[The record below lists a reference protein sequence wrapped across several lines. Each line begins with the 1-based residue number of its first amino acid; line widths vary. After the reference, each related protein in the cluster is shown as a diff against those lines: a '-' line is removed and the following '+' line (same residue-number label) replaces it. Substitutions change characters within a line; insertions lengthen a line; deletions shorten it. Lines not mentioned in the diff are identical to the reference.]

1 MQAFTPEMETLET
14 EYGSIEQVRFF
25 TGSGA
30 SAHFYYFMLDEQG
43 ERWIA
48 KGELYDPRPRRV
60 LGTLE
65 TVHSEI
71 AKELIANALY
81 ARLGIPVARIQMAMV
96 PVHIPEG
103 IYWKELAQE
112 IGITETP
119 AILTRFLDHFQ
130 EYPYLPEFYETQAN
144 YLSLEIENQW
154 VVEAGLGRVLA
165 VAQWLN
171 DIDVIGGSGK
181 NIGYRLRQH
190 PNSEVGALLVET
202 CKIDPGYAFHDFE
215 QEKTATIGDEQTLQ
229 LATMGEAHRI
239 HTHWTQWPVQ
249 TQAEYWETI
258 NAIVALPVNE
268 IEAIFTQTDP
278 NGHFRETDLCLAR
291 LISRQASLCEYL
303 DHYQAN
309 VNPKPQMTIHLPP
322 IHPDQDQ
329 PQDRLAQHNQW
340 MLQRP
345 SVQQAFHFYLT
356 PSLMSTDRDPDAPR
370 YDCSE
375 KIMDFLTNPQYRA
388 LLLLGKSGAGKSIE
402 TYRLIERAT
411 ELGFMPL
418 RIELKRFSST
428 TVPHCILN
436 TLQDDFQ
443 LSLTQIENLKEAPL
457 LFILDGFDEIQGR
470 AQPNLYDTHQLG
482 EWVNSKVITTC
493 RSQYY
498 THDMKPCFIPEN
510 QPQALQL
517 WHLAPVNEMEQT
529 DYILA
534 HHEQLN
540 TQACL
545 AYLDENPKARGFL
558 DTPLMLK
565 LFVDAY
571 PILQRETENN
581 PTLRFTRYRLYEAF
595 LTTWT
600 QHQAVRT
607 IQQLGHY
614 EDLTDR
620 FQSFS
625 ETLAFTM
632 YAHAKDAIEYQE
644 DSTLIQREEDALWS
658 RFFTDRDPDVVK
670 LRLGCPLTRT
680 GNTYSFLHKSF
691 ADHLVARRL
700 WQSLE
705 EHVTIEE
712 RLRLWNA
719 RFLVDER
726 AILEVLAENI
736 LTLPNEHPIIE
747 RLYELVLSSRGEP
760 AHAKASSNAISLLNV
775 NQALCRLIGRDF
787 SGIHAPR
794 ADLSFS
800 NCTGTDFTGADL
812 SGSHLEAAI
821 FIQTNFTQARLYG
834 VFFGEYPSI
843 LADDYVYCIAY
854 SPDGRL
860 LAIAMES
867 KIQLITAESGRCEQV
882 LEGHTSLITSVMFSP
897 NGEQLASGS
906 GDNTIRLWN
915 VVSGRC
921 EQVLEGH
928 MSSSVTFSPNG
939 EHLASGSQDN
949 TIRLWD
955 ISSGRCEQVF
965 EGHTN
970 YVNSVTFS
978 PAGEHLASGS
988 DDKTIRLWDIANGR
1002 CEQVF
1007 EGHTRMVTSVTFSP
1021 NGRHLASGSKD
1032 KTIRLWDI
1040 ANGRC
1045 EQMLEGHTGRANTA
1059 TGMVNSIT
1067 FSPNGRHLA
1076 SGSEDKTIRLWD
1088 IESGRCEQVLKGHTS
1103 GVTSVTFSPNGEHLA
1118 SGSMDKTI
1126 RLWDIE
1132 SGRCEQALEGH
1143 TSRVTSVTFS
1153 STGGHLASGSF
1164 DKTIRLWDIAN
1175 GRCEQVLEGHMNEVI
1190 IVTFSPNGRHLASGS
1205 YDYTIRLWDIASGRC
1220 EQVLEGH
1227 TELVNSVTFSPNGEC
1242 LASKSNDKT
1251 IRLWDIASGRCKQVL
1266 EGHTSL
1272 ITSVMFS
1279 PNGKHLASGSL
1290 DKTIRLWDIASGRCE
1305 QVLEGHTEGL
1315 FRVTFSPTGE
1325 YLASGG
1331 WDKTI
1336 RLWDIAS
1343 GCCEQVLEG
1352 HAGLITSVMFS
1363 PNGKHLI
1370 SGSYDRTIR
1379 LWDIAS
1385 GRCEQVLEG
1394 HTDVIKRVTL
1404 NSSGEYLASGSDNTI
1419 RLWNVLTGT
1428 CEQVIPTVGLVNRL
1442 GSVVFSGDDQ
1452 YLTAGGD
1459 SDSVFVYL
1467 KGEDD
1472 VYRLVW
1478 QAPKSRALLFTD
1490 CKIDHTQGLSEP
1502 QQRLLTQ
1509 RGALGEP
1516 APAWVT
1522 AQPQYYLSFKLRL
1535 AQVDALSLKTSEQKQ
1550 EIRLLKSVLVD
1561 IVRCEYALE
1570 VQSILLNFKETI
1582 VQIQHQRDY
1591 PLKALSDLVENNLQI
1606 LSNMRLTNTCQAI
1619 QIQLTKYATPK
1630 SGNTRLS
1637 RAKKNLA
1644 LKLANRIGNEDSSFQ
1659 HVFDLL
1665 VDALQV
1671 DADICNEFNKSPSK
1685 LTRLIKKLLK
1695 VVNDQAD
1702 QADETIVM
1710 DSNVQ
1715 YLLYPDENK
1724 AGCRIS

>member
-1 MQAFTPEMETLET
+1 MQAFIPEIETLET
-14 EYGSIEQVRFF
+14 EDGWIEQVRFL
-25 TGSGA
+25 TVTGA
-30 SAHFYYFMLDEQG
+30 SNFYYYMLDEQG

-48 KGELYDPRPRRV
+48 KGQLYYPDDRNS
-60 LGTLE
+60 LE
-65 TVHSEI
+65 GVQSVI

-103 IYWKELAQE
+103 IYWKEIAQE

-154 VVEAGLGRVLA
+154 IVEAGLGRVLA

-215 QEKTATIGDEQTLQ
+215 QEKTAAIDDEQTIQ
-229 LATMGEAHRI
+229 LATMGEMHRI

-268 IEAIFTQTDP
+268 IETIFTQADP
-278 NGHFRETDLCLAR
+278 DGHFRETDLCLAR
-291 LISRQASLCEYL
+291 LISRQASLREHL

-329 PQDRLAQHNQW
+329 PQERLAQHNQW

-370 YDCSE
+370 YDCGE

-402 TYRLIERAT
+402 TYRLIERAI

-428 TVPHCILN
+428 TVSHCIIN

-482 EWVNSKVITTC
+482 EWVNSKVMTTC

-498 THDMKPCFIPEN
+498 THEMKPCFIPEN
-510 QPQALQL
+510 QPKALQL

-534 HHEQLN
+534 HHEQLD

-545 AYLDENPKARGFL
+545 SYLNKNPKARQLL

-600 QHQAVRT
+600 QHQVVRT

-614 EDLTDR
+614 EDLTGH
-620 FQSFS
+620 FQNFS

-812 SGSHLEAAI
+812 SGSHLEAAT
-821 FIQTNFTQARLYG
+821 FIQTNFTQATLYR
-834 VFFGEYPSI
+834 VFLGEYPSI
-843 LADDYVYCIAY
+843 LVNAWVSCVAY

-860 LAIAMES
+860 LAMAVDS
-867 KIQLITAESGRCEQV
+867 KIQLITVESGCCEQV
-882 LEGHTSLITSVMFSP
+882 LEGHTRSIM
-897 NGEQLASGS
+897 
-906 GDNTIRLWN
+906 
-915 VVSGRC
+915 
-921 EQVLEGH
+921 
-928 MSSSVTFSPNG
+928 SVTFSPNG
-939 EHLASGSQDN
+939 EHLASGSYDN
-949 TIRLWD
+949 TIRLWEVESGRCVQVLEGHTAEVFSVTFSPKGEHMASGSRD
-955 ISSGRCEQVF
+955 KTIRLWELKNGRCEQVFKGHTGAVNSVMFSPNGEHMASGSWDKTIRLWELESGRCVQVLEGHTNWVLSVTFSRNGEHLASGSYDKTIRLWKVESGRCEQVL
-965 EGHTN
+965 EGHRH

-978 PAGEHLASGS
+978 PNSEYLASGS
-988 DDKTIRLWDIANGR
+988 NDQTIRLWELESGQ
-1002 CEQVF
+1002 CKQVL
-1007 EGHTRMVTSVTFSP
+1007 EGHTRSVNSVTFSP
-1021 NGRHLASGSKD
+1021 NGEHMASGSSD
-1032 KTIRLWDI
+1032 KTIRLW
-1040 ANGRC
+1040 
-1045 EQMLEGHTGRANTA
+1045 E
-1059 TGMVNSIT
+1059 V
-1067 FSPNGRHLA
+1067 
-1076 SGSEDKTIRLWD
+1076 
-1088 IESGRCEQVLKGHTS
+1088 ESGRCEQALEGHTS
-1103 GVTSVTFSPNGEHLA
+1103 GVNSVTFSPNGEHLA
-1118 SGSMDKTI
+1118 SGSYDETI
-1126 RLWDIE
+1126 RLWKLE
-1132 SGRCEQALEGH
+1132 SGWCVQMLEGH
-1143 TSRVTSVTFS
+1143 TSWVKS
-1153 STGGHLASGSF
+1153 
-1164 DKTIRLWDIAN
+1164 
-1175 GRCEQVLEGHMNEVI
+1175 
-1190 IVTFSPNGRHLASGS
+1190 VTFSPNGEHLASGS
-1205 YDYTIRLWDIASGRC
+1205 DDNTIRLWKLESGRC

-1227 TELVNSVTFSPNGEC
+1227 TGEVLSVTFSPNGEH
-1242 LASKSNDKT
+1242 LASGSFDNMIRLWELESGRCVQVLEGHTRNVNSVTFSANGRHLVSGSSDKT
-1251 IRLWDIASGRCKQVL
+1251 IRLWELESGQCEQVL
-1266 EGHTSL
+1266 EGHTNWVK
-1272 ITSVMFS
+1272 SVTFS
-1279 PNGKHLASGSL
+1279 PNGKHMASGSD
-1290 DKTIRLWDIASGRCE
+1290 DKTIRLWKVESGRCE
-1305 QVLEGHTEGL
+1305 QVLEGHTNQVNS
-1315 FRVTFSPTGE
+1315 VTFSPNGKHM
-1325 YLASGG
+1325 ASGSD
-1331 WDKTI
+1331 DKTI
-1336 RLWDIAS
+1336 RLWELES
-1343 GCCEQVLEG
+1343 GQ
-1352 HAGLITSVMFS
+1352 
-1363 PNGKHLI
+1363 
-1370 SGSYDRTIR
+1370 
-1379 LWDIAS
+1379 
-1385 GRCEQVLEG
+1385 
-1394 HTDVIKRVTL
+1394 
-1404 NSSGEYLASGSDNTI
+1404 
-1419 RLWNVLTGT
+1419 
-1428 CEQVIPTVGLVNRL
+1428 CEQVIPTVS
-1442 GSVVFSGDDQ
+1442 SVLSVAFSGDGR
-1452 YLTAGGD
+1452 YLTAGD
-1459 SDSVFVYL
+1459 SSGSVFFYL
-1467 KGEDD
+1467 KGEDEI
-1472 VYRLVW
+1472 YHLVW
-1478 QAPKSRALLFTD
+1478 QTPKSKTLLFTD
-1490 CKIDHTQGLSEP
+1490 CEIDNTQGLSES
-1502 QQRLLTQ
+1502 QQRLLLQ
-1509 RGALGEP
+1509 RGVIGEF
-1516 APAWVT
+1516 APTWGAGFF
-1522 AQPQYYLSFKLRL
+1522 AGGAFLDRKGS
-1535 AQVDALSLKTSEQKQ
+1535 
-1550 EIRLLKSVLVD
+1550 
-1561 IVRCEYALE
+1561 
-1570 VQSILLNFKETI
+1570 
-1582 VQIQHQRDY
+1582 
-1591 PLKALSDLVENNLQI
+1591 
-1606 LSNMRLTNTCQAI
+1606 
-1619 QIQLTKYATPK
+1619 YATTD
-1630 SGNTRLS
+1630 N
-1637 RAKKNLA
+1637 
-1644 LKLANRIGNEDSSFQ
+1644 SFEI
-1659 HVFDLL
+1659 FG
-1665 VDALQV
+1665 
-1671 DADICNEFNKSPSK
+1671 
-1685 LTRLIKKLLK
+1685 T
-1695 VVNDQAD
+1695 
-1702 QADETIVM
+1702 
-1710 DSNVQ
+1710 
-1715 YLLYPDENK
+1715 
-1724 AGCRIS
+1724 

>member
-1 MQAFTPEMETLET
+1 MQAFIPEMETVET
-14 EYGSIEQVRFF
+14 ENGSIEQVRFF

-43 ERWIA
+43 KRWIA

-60 LGTLE
+60 LSTLE

-103 IYWKELAQE
+103 IYWKEIAQE

-130 EYPYLPEFYETQAN
+130 KYPYLPEFHETQEN
-144 YLSLEIENQW
+144 YFSLEIENQW

-202 CKIDPGYAFHDFE
+202 CKIDPGYAFHDFD

-239 HTHWTQWPVQ
+239 HTHWKQWPVQ

-258 NAIVALPVNE
+258 NAIVDLPVNE

-278 NGHFRETDLCLAR
+278 DGHFRETDLCLAR
-291 LISRQASLCEYL
+291 LISRQASLREYL

-329 PQDRLAQHNQW
+329 PQDRLVQHNQW

-345 SVQQAFHFYLT
+345 SVQKAFHFYLT

-370 YDCSE
+370 YDCGE

-482 EWVNSKVITTC
+482 EWVNSKLITTC

-498 THDMKPCFIPEN
+498 THEMKPCFIPEN

-534 HHEQLN
+534 HHEQLD

-545 AYLDENPKARGFL
+545 AYLDETPKARQLL

-571 PILQRETENN
+571 SILQRETEND
-581 PTLRFTRYRLYEAF
+581 PTFRFTRYRLYEAF

-620 FQSFS
+620 FQRFS

-632 YAHAKDAIEYQE
+632 YAHAKDAIPYQE
-644 DSTLIQREEDALWS
+644 DNTLIQREEDALWS
-658 RFFTDRDPDVVK
+658 RFFTDRDPNVVK

-705 EHVTIEE
+705 EGVTIEE
-712 RLRLWNA
+712 RLRLWNT

-726 AILEVLAENI
+726 AILEILAENI
-736 LTLPNEHPIIE
+736 LTLPNDHFIIKH
-747 RLYELVLSSRGEP
+747 LYELVLASRDEP
-760 AHAKASSNAISLLNV
+760 TYAKASSNAISVLNV
-775 NQALCRLIGRDF
+775 NQMLCRLIRRDF
-787 SGIHAPR
+787 SGIHASR

-812 SGSHLEAAI
+812 SGSHLEAAT
-821 FIQTNFTQARLYG
+821 FTQTNFTRTRLYG

-843 LADDYVYCIAY
+843 LVNDWVRCVAY

-860 LAIAMES
+860 LALAVGKE
-867 KIQLITAESGRCEQV
+867 IQLIVVESGRCEQV
-882 LEGHTSLITSVMFSP
+882 LEGHTSWVTSVTFSS
-897 NGEQLASGS
+897 NGKLLASGS
-906 GDNTIRLWN
+906 EDKTIRLWE
-915 VVSGRC
+915 VESGRC

-928 MSSSVTFSPNG
+928 TNWVLSVTFSPNGELLASGSYDKTIRLWQLESGRCKKVLDGYTSIVTSVTFSPNGELLALGSRDKTIRLWKLESERCEQILEGHTSWVTSVTFSPKGELLASGSSDHTIRLWEVESGRCVQVFEGHTGLVYSVTFSPKGEHLASGSYDKTIRLWELESGRCEQVLEGHTLWVESVTFSPNGERLASGSRDKTIRLWEVESRRCEQVLEGHSALVYSVTFSPYGEHLASGSWDNTIRLWELESGRCEQVLEGHSHNVNSVTFSPNG
-939 EHLASGSQDN
+939 EHLASGS
-949 TIRLWD
+949 R
-955 ISSGRCEQVF
+955 
-965 EGHTN
+965 
-970 YVNSVTFS
+970 
-978 PAGEHLASGS
+978 
-988 DDKTIRLWDIANGR
+988 DKTIRLW
-1002 CEQVF
+1002 E
-1007 EGHTRMVTSVTFSP
+1007 
-1021 NGRHLASGSKD
+1021 L
-1032 KTIRLWDI
+1032 
-1040 ANGRC
+1040 
-1045 EQMLEGHTGRANTA
+1045 
-1059 TGMVNSIT
+1059 
-1067 FSPNGRHLA
+1067 
-1076 SGSEDKTIRLWD
+1076 
-1088 IESGRCEQVLKGHTS
+1088 ESGRCEKVLEGHTNE
-1103 GVTSVTFSPNGEHLA
+1103 VWSVTFSPNGEHLA
-1118 SGSMDKTI
+1118 SGS
-1126 RLWDIE
+1126 
-1132 SGRCEQALEGH
+1132 
-1143 TSRVTSVTFS
+1143 
-1153 STGGHLASGSF
+1153 F
-1164 DKTIRLWDIAN
+1164 DKTIRLWELES
-1175 GRCEQVLEGHMNEVI
+1175 GRCEKVLEGHTKEVSAVTFSLDGEHLASGSWDNTIRLWKTESGQCEQVLEEHTSL
-1190 IVTFSPNGRHLASGS
+1190 VTS
-1205 YDYTIRLWDIASGRC
+1205 I
-1220 EQVLEGH
+1220 
-1227 TELVNSVTFSPNGEC
+1227 TFSPNGEC
-1242 LASKSNDKT
+1242 LASGSRDRT
-1251 IRLWDIASGRCKQVL
+1251 IRLWELK
-1266 EGHTSL
+1266 
-1272 ITSVMFS
+1272 
-1279 PNGKHLASGSL
+1279 
-1290 DKTIRLWDIASGRCE
+1290 SGRCE
-1305 QVLEGHTEGL
+1305 QVLKGHWDYVNS
-1315 FRVTFSPTGE
+1315 VTFNPNGE
-1325 YLASGG
+1325 LLASSG
-1331 WDKTI
+1331 DKTI
-1336 RLWDIAS
+1336 RLW
-1343 GCCEQVLEG
+1343 EV
-1352 HAGLITSVMFS
+1352 
-1363 PNGKHLI
+1363 K
-1370 SGSYDRTIR
+1370 
-1379 LWDIAS
+1379 S
-1385 GRCEQVLEG
+1385 GR
-1394 HTDVIKRVTL
+1394 
-1404 NSSGEYLASGSDNTI
+1404 
-1419 RLWNVLTGT
+1419 
-1428 CEQVIPTVGLVNRL
+1428 CEQVIPTVA
-1442 GSVVFSGDDQ
+1442 SVKSVAFSEDGR
-1452 YLTAGGD
+1452 YLTAGDTSGN
-1459 SDSVFVYL
+1459 VFVYL
-1467 KGEDD
+1467 QAEDD
-1472 VYRLVW
+1472 IYRLVW
-1478 QAPKSRALLFTD
+1478 QAPKSKTLLFTD
-1490 CKIDHTQGLSEP
+1490 CVIDNTQGLNES
-1502 QQRLLTQ
+1502 QQRLLKQ
-1509 RGALGEP
+1509 RGAVGSPSIPETSIKYDPTLFGESKNIYENSFLTTQ
-1516 APAWVT
+1516 VT
-1522 AQPQYYLSFKLRL
+1522 VNKNLSTYLSNLSSNTKLF
-1535 AQVDALSLKTSEQKQ
+1535 Q
-1550 EIRLLKSVLVD
+1550 
-1561 IVRCEYALE
+1561 
-1570 VQSILLNFKETI
+1570 
-1582 VQIQHQRDY
+1582 
-1591 PLKALSDLVENNLQI
+1591 
-1606 LSNMRLTNTCQAI
+1606 
-1619 QIQLTKYATPK
+1619 
-1630 SGNTRLS
+1630 
-1637 RAKKNLA
+1637 AKK
-1644 LKLANRIGNEDSSFQ
+1644 KLASQLINVVKDTHHFQELFDELVNGLKEDRKIC
-1659 HVFDLL
+1659 
-1665 VDALQV
+1665 DA
-1671 DADICNEFNKSPSK
+1671 FKKKPSK
-1685 LTRLIKKLLK
+1685 LTKLIKKMLFIVKDAAENVDAEIFIEDDIMHLLF
-1695 VVNDQAD
+1695 
-1702 QADETIVM
+1702 
-1710 DSNVQ
+1710 
-1715 YLLYPDENK
+1715 PDKQKSE
-1724 AGCRIS
+1724 CILS

>member
-14 EYGSIEQVRFF
+14 ENGRIEQVRFF

-202 CKIDPGYAFHDFE
+202 CKIDPGYAFHDFD
-215 QEKTATIGDEQTLQ
+215 QEKTAVIGDEQTLQ
-229 LATMGEAHRI
+229 LATMGEAYRI

-268 IEAIFTQTDP
+268 MEAIFTQADP
-278 NGHFRETDLCLAR
+278 DGHFRETDLCLER
-291 LISRQASLCEYL
+291 LISRQASLREHL

-309 VNPKPQMTIHLPP
+309 TSPKPQMMIHLPP
-322 IHPDQDQ
+322 IHPDQIQ

-356 PSLMSTDRDPDAPR
+356 PSLMTTDRDPDAPR
-370 YDCSE
+370 YDCGE

-428 TVPHCILN
+428 TVSHCILN

-443 LSLTQIENLKEAPL
+443 LSLTQIEDLKEAPL

-482 EWVNSKVITTC
+482 EWVNSKVIITC

-498 THDMKPCFIPEN
+498 THEMKPCFIPSG

-517 WHLAPVNEMEQT
+517 WHLASVNEMEQT

-534 HHEQLN
+534 HHEQLD

-545 AYLDENPKARGFL
+545 AYLDENPKARELL

-571 PILQRETENN
+571 PILQRETEND

-600 QHQAVRT
+600 QHQVVRT

-614 EDLTDR
+614 EDLTGH
-620 FQSFS
+620 FQNFS

-680 GNTYSFLHKSF
+680 GNSYSFLHKSF

-700 WQSLE
+700 WQSLK
-705 EHVTIEE
+705 EHVPIEE
-712 RLRLWNA
+712 RLRLWNV

-726 AILEVLAENI
+726 AILEILAENI
-736 LTLPNEHPIIE
+736 LTLPNDHPIIE
-747 RLYELVLSSRGEP
+747 HLHELVLASRDERTY
-760 AHAKASSNAISLLNV
+760 AKASSNAISVLNV
-775 NQALCRLIGRDF
+775 NQTLCRLIGKDF

-812 SGSHLEAAI
+812 SGSHLEAAT
-821 FIQTNFTQARLYG
+821 FIQTNFTRATLYG
-834 VFFGEYPSI
+834 VFLGEYPSI
-843 LADDYVYCIAY
+843 LANGQVMCVAY

-860 LAIAMES
+860 LAMAVGYE
-867 KIQLITAESGRCEQV
+867 IQLIAIESGRCEQV
-882 LEGHTSLITSVMFSP
+882 LEGHTGSIRSVTFSP
-897 NGEQLASGS
+897 HGERLASGS
-906 GDNTIRLWN
+906 EDNTIRLWEVESGRCVQVLEGHTAGVFSVTFSPN
-915 VVSGRC
+915 GGRLASAGGAWGDDNTIRLWEVESGRC

-928 MSSSVTFSPNG
+928 
-939 EHLASGSQDN
+939 
-949 TIRLWD
+949 
-955 ISSGRCEQVF
+955 
-965 EGHTN
+965 
-970 YVNSVTFS
+970 
-978 PAGEHLASGS
+978 
-988 DDKTIRLWDIANGR
+988 
-1002 CEQVF
+1002 
-1007 EGHTRMVTSVTFSP
+1007 
-1021 NGRHLASGSKD
+1021 
-1032 KTIRLWDI
+1032 
-1040 ANGRC
+1040 
-1045 EQMLEGHTGRANTA
+1045 TG
-1059 TGMVNSIT
+1059 
-1067 FSPNGRHLA
+1067 
-1076 SGSEDKTIRLWD
+1076 
-1088 IESGRCEQVLKGHTS
+1088 
-1103 GVTSVTFSPNGEHLA
+1103 GVTSVTFSPNGDFLASGSRDYMIRLWDAANGRCVQVLEGHTEGVESVTFSPNGELLASGSYDETIRLWEVESGHCEQLFKWHAGEINSVTFSPNGELLASGNSDHTIRLWELESGRCVQVLEGHTEGVESVTFSPNGGHLASAGGGWLDRTIRLWEVESGRCGQLLEGHSDDVKSVTFSPNGELLASGSQDKTILLWELESGRCVQILEGHTSRVNSVTFSPNGELMASGSMDKTIRLWEIKSGRCVQVLEGHTDYINSVTFSSNGGRLASAGGAWGDDNTIRLWEVESGRCEQVLEGHTGGVNSVTFSPNGELLVSGSNDETIRLWEVESGRCVQMLEGHTGEVLSVTFSPNGELLASAGGTWKDKTIRLWNVASGRCEQVLEKQSATSVTFSPNGELLA

-1126 RLWDIE
+1126 RLWE
-1132 SGRCEQALEGH
+1132 VKSGRC
-1143 TSRVTSVTFS
+1143 V
-1153 STGGHLASGSF
+1153 
-1164 DKTIRLWDIAN
+1164 
-1175 GRCEQVLEGHMNEVI
+1175 
-1190 IVTFSPNGRHLASGS
+1190 
-1205 YDYTIRLWDIASGRC
+1205 
-1220 EQVLEGH
+1220 
-1227 TELVNSVTFSPNGEC
+1227 
-1242 LASKSNDKT
+1242 
-1251 IRLWDIASGRCKQVL
+1251 
-1266 EGHTSL
+1266 
-1272 ITSVMFS
+1272 
-1279 PNGKHLASGSL
+1279 
-1290 DKTIRLWDIASGRCE
+1290 
-1305 QVLEGHTEGL
+1305 
-1315 FRVTFSPTGE
+1315 
-1325 YLASGG
+1325 
-1331 WDKTI
+1331 
-1336 RLWDIAS
+1336 
-1343 GCCEQVLEG
+1343 
-1352 HAGLITSVMFS
+1352 
-1363 PNGKHLI
+1363 
-1370 SGSYDRTIR
+1370 
-1379 LWDIAS
+1379 
-1385 GRCEQVLEG
+1385 
-1394 HTDVIKRVTL
+1394 
-1404 NSSGEYLASGSDNTI
+1404 
-1419 RLWNVLTGT
+1419 
-1428 CEQVIPTVGLVNRL
+1428 QVIPTVGSVN
-1442 GSVVFSGDDQ
+1442 SVAFSEDGQ
-1452 YLTAGGD
+1452 YLTAGD
-1459 SDSVFVYL
+1459 TSANVFVYL
-1467 KGEDD
+1467 QAEDD
-1472 VYRLVW
+1472 IYRLVW
-1478 QAPKSRALLFTD
+1478 QAPKSKALLFTD
-1490 CKIDHTQGLSEP
+1490 CAIDNTQGLSES
-1502 QQRLLTQ
+1502 QQRLLKQ
-1509 RGALGEP
+1509 RGAIGNPSALESFGKYNPTLFGESKNIHEDSFLTTR
-1516 APAWVT
+1516 AMV
-1522 AQPQYYLSFKLRL
+1522 QKRLYLYLSSPSNNTKLSQAKKDLASQLINVVEDTHHFQELFNKLVNGLEEDRKICDTFKKKP
-1535 AQVDALSLKTSEQKQ
+1535 S
-1550 EIRLLKSVLVD
+1550 
-1561 IVRCEYALE
+1561 
-1570 VQSILLNFKETI
+1570 
-1582 VQIQHQRDY
+1582 
-1591 PLKALSDLVENNLQI
+1591 
-1606 LSNMRLTNTCQAI
+1606 RLT
-1619 QIQLTKYATPK
+1619 K
-1630 SGNTRLS
+1630 
-1637 RAKKNLA
+1637 
-1644 LKLANRIGNEDSSFQ
+1644 
-1659 HVFDLL
+1659 
-1665 VDALQV
+1665 
-1671 DADICNEFNKSPSK
+1671 
-1685 LTRLIKKLLK
+1685 LIKKMLL
-1695 VVNDQAD
+1695 
-1702 QADETIVM
+1702 IVK
-1710 DSNVQ
+1710 DAAENVDTEISIEDDIKH
-1715 YLLYPDENK
+1715 LLFPDKQKSE
-1724 AGCRIS
+1724 CILS

>member
-65 TVHSEI
+65 TVDSEI

-190 PNSEVGALLVET
+190 PNSEIGALLVET
-202 CKIDPGYAFHDFE
+202 CKIDPGYAFHDFD
-215 QEKTATIGDEQTLQ
+215 QEMTATIDDEQTLQ
-229 LATMGEAHRI
+229 LATMGEMHRI

-498 THDMKPCFIPEN
+498 THDMKPCFIPSG

-517 WHLAPVNEMEQT
+517 WHLASVNEMEQT

-545 AYLDENPKARGFL
+545 AYLDENPKARELL

-600 QHQAVRT
+600 QHQVVRT

-614 EDLTDR
+614 EDLTGH
-620 FQSFS
+620 FQNFS

-680 GNTYSFLHKSF
+680 GNSYSFLHKSF

-700 WQSLE
+700 WKSLE
-705 EHVTIEE
+705 EHVPIEAC
-712 RLRLWNA
+712 LTLWNA

-726 AILEVLAENI
+726 AILEILAENI
-736 LTLPNEHPIIE
+736 LTLPNDHPIIE
-747 RLYELVLSSRGEP
+747 HLYELVLASRDERTY
-760 AHAKASSNAISLLNV
+760 AKASSNAISVLNV
-775 NQALCRLIGRDF
+775 NQTLCRLAGRDF

-800 NCTGTDFTGADL
+800 SCTETDFTGADL
-812 SGSHLEAAI
+812 SGSHLEAAT

-834 VFFGEYPSI
+834 VFFGESPSI
-843 LADDYVYCIAY
+843 LANGQVMCVAY

-860 LAIAMES
+860 LAVAVGS
-867 KIQLITAESGRCEQV
+867 KIQLIVVESGRCEQV
-882 LEGHTSLITSVMFSP
+882 LEGHTSRVTSVTFSPNGERLASGSNDHTIRLWEIESGRCVQVLEGHTNWVLSVMFSP
-897 NGEQLASGS
+897 NGERLASGS
-906 GDNTIRLWN
+906 WDKTIRLWEIESGRCVQVLEGHTNYVNSVTFNPNGEHLASGSRDNTIRLWEVESGRCQQVLEGHTREITSVTFSPN
-915 VVSGRC
+915 GEILTSGSRDNTIRLWELKSGHCEQVLEGHRHCVNSVTFSSDGKHLASGSSDKTIRLWELESGRC

-928 MSSSVTFSPNG
+928 TNYVNSVTFSPNG
-939 EHLASGSQDN
+939 EHLASGSQDH
-949 TIRLWD
+949 TIHLWELE
-955 ISSGRCEQVF
+955 SGRCEQVL

-978 PAGEHLASGS
+978 PNGEILASGS
-988 DDKTIRLWDIANGR
+988 HDKTIRLW
-1002 CEQVF
+1002 E
-1007 EGHTRMVTSVTFSP
+1007 
-1021 NGRHLASGSKD
+1021 L
-1032 KTIRLWDI
+1032 
-1040 ANGRC
+1040 
-1045 EQMLEGHTGRANTA
+1045 
-1059 TGMVNSIT
+1059 
-1067 FSPNGRHLA
+1067 
-1076 SGSEDKTIRLWD
+1076 
-1088 IESGRCEQVLKGHTS
+1088 ESGQCEQVLEVHTE
-1103 GVTSVTFSPNGEHLA
+1103 VF
-1118 SGSMDKTI
+1118 
-1126 RLWDIE
+1126 
-1132 SGRCEQALEGH
+1132 
-1143 TSRVTSVTFS
+1143 SVTFS
-1153 STGGHLASGSF
+1153 SNGEHLASGSF
-1164 DKTIRLWDIAN
+1164 DKTIRLW
-1175 GRCEQVLEGHMNEVI
+1175 ELE
-1190 IVTFSPNGRHLASGS
+1190 
-1205 YDYTIRLWDIASGRC
+1205 SGRC

-1227 TELVNSVTFSPNGEC
+1227 TSSAKRVTFSPNGEI
-1242 LASKSNDKT
+1242 LASGSYDKT
-1251 IRLWDIASGRCKQVL
+1251 IRLWEV
-1266 EGHTSL
+1266 E
-1272 ITSVMFS
+1272 
-1279 PNGKHLASGSL
+1279 
-1290 DKTIRLWDIASGRCE
+1290 SGRCE
-1305 QVLEGHTEGL
+1305 QVLEGHTGSI
-1315 FRVTFSPTGE
+1315 RSVTFSPNGE
-1325 YLASGG
+1325 RLASGSEDNTIRLWELESG
-1331 WDKTI
+1331 RCQQVLEHRHCVTSVTFSSDGEHLASGSYDKTI
-1336 RLWDIAS
+1336 RLW
-1343 GCCEQVLEG
+1343 ELE
-1352 HAGLITSVMFS
+1352 
-1363 PNGKHLI
+1363 
-1370 SGSYDRTIR
+1370 
-1379 LWDIAS
+1379 S

-1394 HTDVIKRVTL
+1394 HTNYVNSVTFSP
-1404 NSSGEYLASGSDNTI
+1404 NGERLASGSRDKTI
-1419 RLWNVLTGT
+1419 RLWEVKSGR
-1428 CEQVIPTVGLVNRL
+1428 CEQVIPIV
-1442 GSVVFSGDDQ
+1442 GSVLSVAFSEDGQ
-1452 YLTAGGD
+1452 YLTAGDISGN
-1459 SDSVFVYL
+1459 VFVYL
-1467 KGEDD
+1467 QAVDD
-1472 VYRLVW
+1472 IYRLVW

-1490 CKIDHTQGLSEP
+1490 CVIDYTQGLSES
-1502 QQRLLTQ
+1502 QQRLLKQ
-1509 RGALGEP
+1509 RGAVGSPSALETFGKYNPTLFGESKNIYENSFLITQ
-1516 APAWVT
+1516 AAVNKNLSI
-1522 AQPQYYLSFKLRL
+1522 YLSNLSSNTKLSQAKKDL
-1535 AQVDALSLKTSEQKQ
+1535 ASQLINVVKDTHHFQ
-1550 EIRLLKSVLVD
+1550 ELVD
-1561 IVRCEYALE
+1561 ELVNGLKEDRKICDT
-1570 VQSILLNFKETI
+1570 FKKK
-1582 VQIQHQRDY
+1582 
-1591 PLKALSDLVENNLQI
+1591 PS
-1606 LSNMRLTNTCQAI
+1606 RLT
-1619 QIQLTKYATPK
+1619 K
-1630 SGNTRLS
+1630 
-1637 RAKKNLA
+1637 
-1644 LKLANRIGNEDSSFQ
+1644 
-1659 HVFDLL
+1659 
-1665 VDALQV
+1665 
-1671 DADICNEFNKSPSK
+1671 
-1685 LTRLIKKLLK
+1685 LIKKMLF
-1695 VVNDQAD
+1695 
-1702 QADETIVM
+1702 IVM
-1710 DSNVQ
+1710 NAAKNIDAEIFIEDDINH
-1715 YLLYPDENK
+1715 LLFPDK
-1724 AGCRIS
+1724 QKSDCILS